1 MTNRQ
6 NMKNGKGKVLWK
18 QVYRYRMLYLM
29 LLPGAVTVLIFYYMP
44 LYGVQ
49 IAFKDYRTSLGIMGS
64 EWIGLENFIQFF
76 QYPYFWRI
84 LWNTISLSLL
94 NFLFFPVP
102 IIFALMLN
110 EMRNGKL
117 KKICQTI
124 TYAPHLFLRCWSAP

>member
-64 EWIGLENFIQFF
+64 EWIGLENFIQF
-76 QYPYFWRI
+76 
-84 LWNTISLSLL
+84 
-94 NFLFFPVP
+94 
-102 IIFALMLN
+102 
-110 EMRNGKL
+110 
-117 KKICQTI
+117 
-124 TYAPHLFLRCWSAP
+124 